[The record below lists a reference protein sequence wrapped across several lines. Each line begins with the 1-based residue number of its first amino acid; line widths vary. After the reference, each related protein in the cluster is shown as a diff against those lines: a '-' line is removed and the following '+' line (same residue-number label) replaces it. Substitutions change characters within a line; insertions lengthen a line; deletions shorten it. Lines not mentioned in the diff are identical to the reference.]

1 MIYGLYLSASGVLSN
16 SYRQNVIANNL
27 ANSETVG
34 FKRDLTMFRQRLTA
48 AQENPLDADKTESL
62 MENLG
67 GGLLAEPSFF
77 DAQQG
82 DLEETGNS
90 LDVAIQG
97 KGYFAIGTDKGTRL
111 TRDGQFMVDR
121 SGKLILSG
129 HSGQQV
135 LDANQ
140 QPITLDSRL
149 PVSIGADGR
158 VTQNGQEV
166 ARLGVFDAPDTTKLK
181 KEGGTLLSYG
191 DANGMQPSTDSTLHS
206 NFIERANVDPSVELS
221 TLMDTQRQLE
231 ANANMIRY
239 QDETLD
245 KCVNDVGK
253 IS

>member
-48 AQENPLDADKTESL
+48 AQENPLDADRTESL
-62 MENLG
+62 MENIG

-82 DLEETGNS
+82 DLEETGND

-97 KGYFAIGTDKGTRL
+97 KGYFAVNTDKGTRL

-121 SGKLILSG
+121 SGKLIVSG
-129 HSGQQV
+129 HGDQQV
-135 LDANQ
+135 LDAQQ
-140 QPITLDSRL
+140 QPITLDSRA
-149 PVSIGADGR
+149 PVSIGADGKI
-158 VTQNGQEV
+158 TQNGQEV
-166 ARLGVFDAPDTTKLK
+166 AKLGVFNADPMKLK
-181 KEGGTLLSYG
+181 KEGGTLLSFA
-191 DANGMQPSTDSTLHS
+191 DASAIQLSTDNTLHS
-206 NFIERANVDPSVELS
+206 KFVERANVDPSTELAS
-221 TLMDTQRQLE
+221 LMDTQRQLE